1 MMNELVLPASA
12 MAVSIGAACWV
23 WILTRR
29 SAELRRR
36 VIREEAE
43 SRLLRGRLDDALAL
57 FEARL
62 SRLEGVRG
70 YAGSRSRQRR
80 HAADLV
86 RLGGDPLAIAKRCD
100 LPTVELQVLLQLDEL
115 RTRQPAKTL
124 N

>member
-1 MMNELVLPASA
+1 M
-12 MAVSIGAACWV
+12 
-23 WILTRR
+23 LTRR
-29 SAELRRR
+29 NAELRRR
-36 VIREEAE
+36 VTREEAE
-43 SRLLRGRLDDALAL
+43 SRLLKGRLDDGLAL

-62 SRLEGVRG
+62 LRLEGVKG

-100 LPTVELQVLLQLDEL
+100 LPTVELQVLLQLEEL
-115 RTRQPAKTL
+115 RTRRTAQNL

>member
-1 MMNELVLPASA
+1 MMNELILTAVPI
-12 MAVSIGAACWV
+12 AVSLGAVCSV

-29 SAELRRR
+29 IAELRRR
-36 VIREEAE
+36 VAGAEAE
-43 SRLLRGRLDDALAL
+43 SRLLKSRLDDALVL

-62 SRLEGVRG
+62 LRLEGVKG

-86 RLGGDPLAIAKRCD
+86 RLGGDPLAIAKRCE
-100 LPTVELQVLLQLDEL
+100 LPAVELQVLLQLDEL
-115 RTRQPAKTL
+115 RSLGQAKDL